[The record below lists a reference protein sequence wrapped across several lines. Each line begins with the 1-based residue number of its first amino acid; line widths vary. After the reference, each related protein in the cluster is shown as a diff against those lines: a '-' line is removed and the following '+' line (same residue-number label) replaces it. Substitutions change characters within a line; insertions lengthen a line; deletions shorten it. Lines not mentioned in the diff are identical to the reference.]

1 MRLRLS
7 ITLITLLLLVA
18 APSAYAAAIADD
30 FSSDS
35 GLWTYSG
42 LRQSDGSLVYDYKA
56 YRSSNGYM
64 VLTDNQSQVGKAV
77 LNQAVS
83 PPFEASFDFRQ
94 IPSTPDLDGG
104 GMTFMFSKDVNYTR
118 AMAGALGFM
127 PDWPPGSQ
135 IATGFGV
142 EIDPYHNSW
151 DPPAPH
157 IALIKDNTFTHL
169 ATVQSLPAITD
180 ANWHHMDV
188 DVDAD
193 AITVALDGVELF
205 TWDGS
210 TSTGYTGLGFSSATW
225 WEANQRQVD
234 NFSLTTPPPPPPP
247 TPYLVWG
254 SGQVTGPGNGLPSAY
269 MPGVV
274 VGQRSD
280 LVGNVGSLGDVNLNN
295 SFVDGELDTA
305 SQKSGSGTVSGVVT
319 ENIALPYPADFPP
332 VFPAVDAGR
341 AGRYGRAGARQRRLV
356 LVRRRGQVSA
366 NSYGTVFGGASCQL
380 YFDDPAGGTYFINQ
394 ITLANGGDIWIDATN
409 PVKIIVKDSMRVGS
423 GTDVH
428 VTGPESN
435 VYWECQWSGTAANRY
450 AFDSN
455 GGNWVGNVF
464 CPDGGINYGNG
475 SESGTFHGYLWS
487 GWDGYI
493 GGSRQP
499 AVYIEA
505 GAEGAFADGGNG
517 GPG

>member
-1 MRLRLS
+1 MRLRLLV
-7 ITLITLLLLVA
+7 TLIVLLVLVA

-35 GLWTYSG
+35 GLWTYTG
-42 LRQSDGSLVYDYKA
+42 LRQVDSSLVYDYTA

-193 AITVALDGVELF
+193 AITVALDGVELL

-274 VGQRSD
+274 VGQRSS
-280 LVGNVGSLGDVNLNN
+280 LLGNVGSLGDVNLNN
-295 SFVDGELDTA
+295 SSVDGALNTA
-305 SQKSGSGTVSGVVT
+305 SQKSGSGTVGGVIA
-319 ENIALPYPADFPP
+319 ENIAMPYPADFPP
-332 VFPAVDAGR
+332 IFPVVTPVEPVNTIVPALGNSGSYSFSPWTGTAK
-341 AGRYGRAGARQRRLV
+341 
-356 LVRRRGQVSA
+356 
-366 NSYGTVFGGASCQL
+366 SYGAVSGGSNCQL
-380 YFDDPAGGTYFINQ
+380 HFDAPAGGTYFIDRLS
-394 ITLANGGDIWIDATN
+394 LANGGDIWIDATK
-409 PVKIIVKDSMRVGS
+409 PVRIIVKNYLRVGS

-428 VTGPESN
+428 IVGPESN
-435 VYWECQWSGTAANRY
+435 VYWECQWAGTAANRY

-455 GGNWVGNVF
+455 GGSWVGNVF

-487 GWDGYI
+487 GWDGCI

-505 GAEGAFADGGNG
+505 GAEGAFAD
-517 GPG
+517 